1 MTILHG
7 IRQQGTAVV
16 MITHNLHLINEYPGT
31 AVYKCENGNIIPT
44 NGQLIATNEQEADNE
59 ELTVDC

>member
-1 MTILHG
+1 
-7 IRQQGTAVV
+7 
-16 MITHNLHLINEYPGT
+16 MITHNLHLITEYPGT

-44 NGQLIATNEQEADNE
+44 NGQIIATNEQEADNE